1 MFFFCAPQFSYAAS
15 NDTFETHKYCW
26 MSTKKGMIFNF
37 MIPIS
42 FLIIVTTVFGEYVTA
57 ILRINDLKYLPN
69 FSIPQAPFALK
80 PLLQNNERYFVRAL
94 KASQRERAQVV
105 EAV

>member
-1 MFFFCAPQFSYAAS
+1 
-15 NDTFETHKYCW
+15 

-42 FLIIVTTVFGEYVTA
+42 FLIIVTTVFGEYVTE
-57 ILRINDLKYLPN
+57 ILRFNDLKYLPN
-69 FSIPQAPFALK
+69 FSLPQAPFALK

-94 KASQRERAQVV
+94 KASQRERAQLVEVV
-105 EAV
+105 